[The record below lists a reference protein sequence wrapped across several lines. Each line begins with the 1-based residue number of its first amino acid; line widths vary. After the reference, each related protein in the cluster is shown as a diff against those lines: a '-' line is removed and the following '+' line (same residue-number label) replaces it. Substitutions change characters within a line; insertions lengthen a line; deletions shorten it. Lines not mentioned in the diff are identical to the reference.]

1 MTGPLES
8 AGKAT
13 EFTMSLT
20 GSPRTTMN
28 HRLSQLAA
36 SAILLAALPGVRA
49 STNGDNLLGIGTVS
63 RSLGGNGTADPQ
75 DALGAISGNPAG
87 LSFLPGDLAS
97 DSELTV
103 TFFVPHVSAS
113 VGSASAHSRARTYV
127 IPSIGVAGPL
137 GDKGSPWEYGFGIY
151 GLAGLGVNYNNSA
164 LSGNLGPT
172 PYPLVAG
179 GYTQFQALEV
189 APSVAY
195 KVSEQWSLGT
205 SFDLDY
211 GQLSLGG
218 PTKSGLG
225 VGVQPGVVFRPSD
238 EVSLGVSYIS
248 AKPITYKGVVDFSG
262 NGTLDNLELEA
273 PQQLA
278 FGAAFKIPSSSLL
291 LVTDARWV
299 NWGDATGYKD
309 FGWQNVWVYGAGLQF
324 DAIPKKLVLRAG
336 YTFGGNPVKT
346 ENGFNGTGAPANVT
360 AVQGNYVNNYY
371 YQTFRV
377 VGFPAVVENHVSL
390 GLSYAFD
397 KQSSLEL
404 GYTRSFSKTI
414 SEQGLNLLGSST
426 TISSSLS
433 EDSYEVG
440 YRYRF

>member
-1 MTGPLES
+1 M
-8 AGKAT
+8 
-13 EFTMSLT
+13 
-20 GSPRTTMN
+20 RTTASSVTPPN
-28 HRLSQLAA
+28 IPRLALILAA
-36 SAILLAALPGVRA
+36 VALASLPGARG
-49 STNGDNLLGIGTVS
+49 STNGDNLLGIGAVS
-63 RSLGGNGTADPQ
+63 RSLGGNGIAAPQ
-75 DALGAISGNPAG
+75 DALSALSGNPAG
-87 LSFLPGDLAS
+87 LSFLSGDLNS
-97 DSELTV
+97 DADVSV
-103 TFFVPHVSAS
+103 TFFVPHVSAT
-113 VGSASAHSRARTYV
+113 VGSASADSEARTYV
-127 IPSIGVAGPL
+127 IPSLGVAGPI
-137 GDKGSPWEYGFGIY
+137 GGKDSQWQYGFGVY

-164 LSGNLGPT
+164 LSGNLGST

-179 GYTQFQALEV
+179 GYTQFQSLEV

-195 KVSEQWSLGT
+195 KVSGQLSLGAA
-205 SFDLDY
+205 FDLDY

-225 VGVQPGVVFRPSD
+225 IGAQPGVIFKPTD
-238 EVSLGVSYIS
+238 EVSLGASYIS
-248 AKPITYKGVVDFSG
+248 GKPITYKSVVDFSG

-278 FGAAFKIPSSSLL
+278 FGAAFRIPSSSLL

-299 NWGDATGYKD
+299 NWGGATGYKD

-346 ENGFNGTGAPANVT
+346 EKGFNGTGSPANVT
-360 AVQGNYVNNYY
+360 EVQGNYVNNYY

-377 VGFPAVVENHVSL
+377 VGFPAVVESHASL

-397 KQSSLEL
+397 NQSSLEI
-404 GYTRSFSKTI
+404 GYTRSFNKTVT
-414 SEQGLNLLGSST
+414 EQGLNLLGAAT
-426 TISSSLS
+426 TISSTLS

>member
-1 MTGPLES
+1 MTIIASFVTFLNRRRGTLI
-8 AGKAT
+8 
-13 EFTMSLT
+13 
-20 GSPRTTMN
+20 
-28 HRLSQLAA
+28 LAA
-36 SAILLAALPGVRA
+36 AALAPLPGARG
-49 STNGDNLLGIGTVS
+49 STDGDNLLGIGAVS
-63 RSLGGNGTADPQ
+63 RSLGGNGTAAPQ

-87 LSFLPGDLAS
+87 LSFLPGDLNS
-97 DSELTV
+97 DADVSV

-113 VGSASAHSRARTYV
+113 VDSASADSEARTYV
-127 IPSIGVAGPL
+127 IPSLGVAGPL
-137 GDKGSPWEYGFGIY
+137 GAKGSPWQYGFGIY

-164 LSGNLGPT
+164 LSGTLGPT

-189 APSVAY
+189 APSLSY
-195 KVSEQWSLGT
+195 RVSEQWSLGAA
-205 SFDLDY
+205 FDLDY
-211 GQLSLGG
+211 GQLNLGG

-225 VGVQPGVVFRPSD
+225 VGAQPGIIFRPSN

-248 AKPITYKGVVDFSG
+248 AKPITYRSVVDFSG
-262 NGTLDNLELEA
+262 NGTLDNLKLEA
-273 PQQLA
+273 PQQII

-299 NWGDATGYKD
+299 NWGGATGYRD
-309 FGWQNVWVYGAGLQF
+309 FGWQNVWIYGAGLQF

-336 YTFGGNPVKT
+336 YTFGGNPLKT
-346 ENGFNGTGAPANVT
+346 ENGFNGTGAPTNVT
-360 AVQGNYVNNYY
+360 EVQGNFVNNYY

-397 KQSSLEL
+397 NRSSLEI
-404 GYTRSFSKTI
+404 GYTHSFKNTLT
-414 SEQGLNLLGSST
+414 EQGLNLLGAAT
-426 TISSSLS
+426 TISSTLS

-440 YRYRF
+440 YEYRF